1 MDNKIYNE
9 ATPVSKTIFVNE
21 LDMITDVLE
30 TEKNL
35 SNNISIAL
43 NEMSNDKLYDKI
55 YDYFSLSKENAR
67 KIYNLM
73 FKYGWYKL
81 EKAED
86 TKITENESSM
96 TEKFN
101 ELDHK
106 SFD

>member
-1 MDNKIYNE
+1 MNNKVYNE
-9 ATPVSKTIFVNE
+9 ETPVSKTIFVNE
-21 LDMITDVLE
+21 LDMITDILE

-35 SNNISIAL
+35 SNNFSIAL

-55 YDYFSLSKENAR
+55 FDFFSSSKDNGR
-67 KIYNLM
+67 KLYNLM

-81 EKAED
+81 EKADES
-86 TKITENESSM
+86 KITENENSM
-96 TEKFN
+96 TKKFN